1 VETYELTFVSMQ
13 PDTPQAGYGQGLET
27 ILASL
32 DRGVL
37 TIWLNRPGTLNALS
51 PQLVDEMAGTL
62 EMAAADDEVR
72 VIILAAKGRAFSA
85 GGDINLDAVPVSEMT
100 PWQYRRNVERYAA
113 PILKITEMGQPVIA
127 AINGV
132 AVGGGWDLALAC
144 DIRIAARSAR
154 FRDAYVQL
162 GVLPELGG
170 TYFLPR
176 LAGLGRAKMIS
187 FTGDFVPAAQAYQL
201 GLVDQVV
208 DDAELDR
215 VVSALAAKIA
225 RGPAKAIAMTKLAMN
240 RSVNM
245 NLRDSLDYA
254 QNLTPALLASDD
266 FREAL
271 AAFTEGRPPVFQRPE
286 RIRPDE

>member
-62 EMAAADDEVR
+62 DMAAADDEVR

-286 RIRPDE
+286 RIRSDE